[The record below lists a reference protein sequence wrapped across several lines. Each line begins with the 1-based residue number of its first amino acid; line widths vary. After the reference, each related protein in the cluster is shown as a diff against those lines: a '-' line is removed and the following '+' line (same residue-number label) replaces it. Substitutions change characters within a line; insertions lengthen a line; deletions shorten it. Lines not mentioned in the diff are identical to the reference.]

1 MPSVSMAN
9 FLKGKAYLCTWFV
22 DGNVLK
28 SWPTSVEKGVALWNE
43 VRLKTILSFHV
54 AYFISRAYTIK

>member
-1 MPSVSMAN
+1 MYEGGELPEGQDVS
-9 FLKGKAYLCTWFV
+9 TWFV